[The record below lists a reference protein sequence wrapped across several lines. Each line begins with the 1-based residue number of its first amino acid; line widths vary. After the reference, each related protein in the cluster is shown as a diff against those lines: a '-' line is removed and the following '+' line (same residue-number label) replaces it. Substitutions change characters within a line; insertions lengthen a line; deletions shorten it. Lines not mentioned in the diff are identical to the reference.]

1 MKNVLK
7 IDFDGK
13 RIIMDRTFAKNC
25 EDPRSDEYAR
35 LQAVRRDYPNF
46 EVIRRQIKR
55 NAKKNAYKGLTYD
68 YMRDYILRQEPE
80 ETALEVIK
88 EFNELIYISKCHKQS
103 LRYPSIKKWF
113 LDRYPN
119 IDDFGVAA

>member
-1 MKNVLK
+1 MKNTLK
-7 IDFDGK
+7 IDFDTK
-13 RIIMDRTFAKNC
+13 TIIMDRTFAKNC
-25 EDPRSDEYAR
+25 EDPISEEYTR

-68 YMRDYILRQEPE
+68 YMRDYILRQEPD

-88 EFNELIYISKCHKQS
+88 EFNELIYISKCHKQG
-103 LRYPSIKKWF
+103 LRYPTIKKWF